1 MALLNYLNFATLV
14 FKKYLFL
21 TLKVIGLL
29 CDLKQIKSYFSG
41 FICVQPEQDLILSL
55 IFLDHSNIFFEI
67 TYFFPLPWENSVS

>member
-21 TLKVIGLL
+21 TLKVISLL